1 MTTQNTQPAT
11 LKLNKP
17 PPQSQVDLTGAE
29 ILVNLGLTGRQAK
42 VYLALLR
49 CGVGGVKEI
58 TKASGVHR
66 QETYVM
72 LNNLCE
78 LGLVH
83 RKVTYPTLYVPTPA
97 SEGIK
102 LLIQQ
107 KTSQLNTLHLQTN
120 RLIKT
125 YSNLF
130 PLPKEADV
138 KPCFGTVHEADRG
151 KTYHRTIKATQ
162 HSIDLF
168 CSWMRFKQFCI
179 HYEDDLKA
187 ALRRGVMVRII
198 AEHPL
203 WHRLPRWVKEAE
215 KSSVNFGFK
224 VVPSSPLVG
233 VSVFDG
239 NLAAVASNPEVSVMR
254 GPEFWTNHP
263 GLVVACQSYFD
274 TLWAGLR

>member
-11 LKLNKP
+11 LKLNNP
-17 PPQSQVDLTGAE
+17 SPRSPVDLTGVE
-29 ILVNLGLTGRQAK
+29 ILVSLGLTGRQAK

-49 CGVGGVKEI
+49 CGVGGVKDI
-58 TKASGVHR
+58 TKSSGVHR

-72 LNNLCE
+72 LNSLCE

-83 RKVTYPTLYVPTPA
+83 RKVTYPTVYVPSPA

-102 LLIQQ
+102 VLMQQ
-107 KTSQLNTLHLQTN
+107 KKSQLSALQLQTD

-130 PLPKEADV
+130 PLPKEVDV
-138 KPCFGTVHEADRG
+138 KPCFGIVHEADRG
-151 KTYHRTIKATQ
+151 KTYHKTIKATEQ
-162 HSIDLF
+162 SIDLF
-168 CSWMRFKQFCI
+168 CSWVRFKQFCI

-187 ALRRGVMVRII
+187 ALRRGVMVRIV

-203 WHRLPRWVKEAE
+203 WYRLPHWVKDAE
-215 KSSVNFGFK
+215 KSTVNFGFK
-224 VVPSSPLVG
+224 VVSTSPLVG
-233 VSVFDG
+233 LSVFDSK
-239 NLAAVASNPEVSVMR
+239 LAAVASNPNVSVMR

-263 GLVVACQSYFD
+263 GLSAACRSYFD
-274 TLWAGLR
+274 TLWVGLR